1 MTTEATATYGQTMRA
16 LRTGGPS
23 EAHGDMAFDEVKPHF
38 YASSRVLI
46 EDVRNTYAGYR
57 TDDNPLGLV
66 DRRGN
71 PFGDL
76 GQPGTN
82 SSWLQLERAMSW
94 TAYAA
99 FEQTR
104 PQLTG
109 CPYHAALGNLGGVT
123 LRPVDGNARGLD
135 TLREVSVPG
144 GMLAPALLVNLL
156 RRMPAM
162 AAIHGADATPEDLAR
177 NSATSLLKEPLRHP
191 QQWARAF
198 NFTLIG
204 DTQPEDLSYSRK
216 KFFPDD
222 LIASYTKHTVNAAG
236 KEQITWAKPTEDFTL
251 RANVRVSSR
260 VLGSEVDMTSD
271 HVVTYP
277 IGTRLGDIKTDEPT
291 IGCPGNLLAYDMWTQ
306 AINTIVAKNFWQ
318 G

>member
-1 MTTEATATYGQTMRA
+1 MTTEAMAAYGQAIRTLRA
-16 LRTGGPS
+16 GGPS
-23 EAHGDMAFDEVKPHF
+23 EAHGEMAFDEVKPHF

-46 EDVRNTYAGYR
+46 EDVRNTYASYR

-76 GQPGTN
+76 GEPGADF
-82 SSWLQLERAMSW
+82 SWLRLEQAMSW

-99 FEQTR
+99 FDQTQ
-104 PQLTG
+104 PQISG
-109 CPYHAALGNLGGVT
+109 CPYHAALGNLGGIN
-123 LRPVDGNARGLD
+123 LQPVDNNEQGLD
-135 TLREVSVPG
+135 KLREVSLPG
-144 GMLAPALLVNLL
+144 GMFAPALLVNLL

-162 AAIHGADATPEDLAR
+162 AAIHGANSTPEDLAR
-177 NSATSLLKEPLRHP
+177 NSATSLLKEPMRHP

-198 NFTLIG
+198 SFTLIG
-204 DTQPEDLSYSRK
+204 DTQPEDLSYDRK

-222 LIASYTKHTVNAAG
+222 LIASYTKRTVNAAG

-251 RANVRVSSR
+251 RANVRVASR
-260 VLGSEVDMTSD
+260 VLGSETDLEGNHTI
-271 HVVTYP
+271 TYP

-291 IGCPGNLLAYDMWTQ
+291 IGCPGNLLAYDMWAQ
-306 AINTIVAKNFWQ
+306 AIDTIVAKSFWK